1 MKKIEC
7 TFFRPDQVN
16 VRKFQEITDKLE
28 SDLVLICR
36 DEVSGQDIQS

>member
-7 TFFRPDQVN
+7 TFYRPDQVN

-28 SDLVLICR
+28 SV
-36 DEVSGQDIQS
+36 